1 MAEDFT
7 TWTEEDSYNKITV
20 AASKCTVT
28 DMTVNTTG
36 HVVRSAIINGDFEIQ
51 FATRWTSGTP
61 STYTEL
67 ALCYLSGTGYINVG
81 YFSVG
86 WKLGLKTG
94 AGVQYCEEPPIQ
106 GETHYHILKR
116 VGTVI
121 TDAIYSDAEHL
132 NLLDTL
138 LVDDGVVQTYDTL
151 YAVYGVELMEIWG
164 DPDYPWSGY
173 IEDMVVVSGESSGG
187 PTSVLMTARL
197 GGVRHTFRPGS
208 YRLTLTLGGVTLT
221 PEVMQIEMAIPKT
234 EEPEKPTEPEQKVTV
249 PEKTVPEVTEVVK
262 QITEFDKFTEQVV
275 KQPLPVQ
282 MFKGLPLEFWP
293 SSDVATGNS
302 PLLLKAKEDL
312 EKLNKM
318 AMQWIEVPG
327 GAQLI
332 PKEDKRSLWQ
342 KITDFFRG
350 K

>member
-7 TWTEEDSYNKITV
+7 TWTESDPGSNREVTSSQVVGTAIPYDDPGYVMKTLSEVIGDFQHDFDVYVDGYAGTAPIIRLWKVFESGGSYAELYTAYQYGLVGIILRASGGSSAHAIDLDTWYYCRAERTGDTVTCKVYSDSGRTNLLFTLSTTDDGFEYEEVYILSNMQGNEGDTFTVTV
-20 AASKCTVT
+20 ANM
-28 DMTVNTTG
+28 D
-36 HVVRSAIINGDFEIQ
+36 
-51 FATRWTSGTP
+51 
-61 STYTEL
+61 L
-67 ALCYLSGTGYINVG
+67 
-81 YFSVG
+81 
-86 WKLGLKTG
+86 
-94 AGVQYCEEPPIQ
+94 
-106 GETHYHILKR
+106 HI
-116 VGTVI
+116 
-121 TDAIYSDAEHL
+121 
-132 NLLDTL
+132 
-138 LVDDGVVQTYDTL
+138 
-151 YAVYGVELMEIWG
+151 
-164 DPDYPWSGY
+164 
-173 IEDMVVVSGESSGG
+173 SSG